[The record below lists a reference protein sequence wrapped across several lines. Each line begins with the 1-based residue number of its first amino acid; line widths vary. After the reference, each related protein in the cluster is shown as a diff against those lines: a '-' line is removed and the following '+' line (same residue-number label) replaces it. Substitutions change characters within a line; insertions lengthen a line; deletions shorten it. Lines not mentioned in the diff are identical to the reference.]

1 MERFGVLR
9 RVVVGCVGCAVLLC
23 LLVVPAAGAVD
34 GPGWVVTRS
43 PNPLTGTGQA
53 FGVACPGVSD
63 CIMVGSHLSRSGR
76 GVALAERWDGRRWR
90 ILRPANPGFA
100 RATILNGVACWG
112 GMGCT
117 AVGETVDARGTD
129 RTFAEMMGAS
139 GWRIVPTPT
148 GPGQSTLFAVGCRSS
163 SSCFAVGRTDAGS
176 LVERWNG
183 VSWSRQA
190 VPAPPGAQF
199 TELGGIACTK
209 SACLA
214 VGDFVD
220 SSGTDV
226 PLSEQWRDGRWRL
239 LSTPAPDGAS
249 FAFLSGASCTPGGDC
264 VAVGGSSGGT
274 LVERLTGS
282 AWQVEPS
289 PSPTGAQFSG
299 LFGVSCARVDRCSAV
314 GGYVNADGH
323 FVSFAVQWNGAR
335 WRLAAT
341 HDPRG
346 DTDGNF
352 LAGAACPRA
361 SSCFAV
367 GQAGGNGTPTVLVD
381 HWDGTRWEL
390 RHAPSPRGPAET
402 QLNGVSCPAPSAC
415 TAVGT
420 AGPTGGRLSTVA
432 ERWNGRRWQLQETP
446 SPPGSNLNGVSCPQ
460 TSWCM
465 AVGQSAAGTMALRWT
480 AAGWRI
486 VPIPTPSA
494 DAGLG
499 GVKCLSRSFC
509 MAVGGY
515 PTASGGQLPFA
526 EQWNGHAWHTLPVPP
541 AAGAVQTYLGSI
553 DCLTPTWCTT
563 TGEQHFASGL
573 VTPIADH
580 WNGQRWA
587 VQPTPHPAGTDF
599 SNLPSVSCTAVTRC
613 IAVGGTSDNGGDTG
627 NGAIA
632 ERWNGTAWHLITIP
646 SPAGSLS
653 TVSCP
658 TPSVCTA
665 IGFYFTN
672 AGGQLFADRLQNGSW
687 SEQPTPLLPQV
698 FEMAQPAVSC
708 ATRFTCIAVGG
719 YEPDGPGSITLT
731 EHWTA
736 SAPTTTVTASH
747 PGARPIP
754 SPTAACLAGPA
765 WLRMPPGG
773 CMSSALP

>member
-1 MERFGVLR
+1 
-9 RVVVGCVGCAVLLC
+9 
-23 LLVVPAAGAVD
+23 
-34 GPGWVVTRS
+34 
-43 PNPLTGTGQA
+43 
-53 FGVACPGVSD
+53 
-63 CIMVGSHLSRSGR
+63 
-76 GVALAERWDGRRWR
+76 
-90 ILRPANPGFA
+90 
-100 RATILNGVACWG
+100 
-112 GMGCT
+112 
-117 AVGETVDARGTD
+117 
-129 RTFAEMMGAS
+129 
-139 GWRIVPTPT
+139 
-148 GPGQSTLFAVGCRSS
+148 
-163 SSCFAVGRTDAGS
+163 
-176 LVERWNG
+176 
-183 VSWSRQA
+183 
-190 VPAPPGAQF
+190 
-199 TELGGIACTK
+199 
-209 SACLA
+209 
-214 VGDFVD
+214 
-220 SSGTDV
+220 
-226 PLSEQWRDGRWRL
+226 
-239 LSTPAPDGAS
+239 
-249 FAFLSGASCTPGGDC
+249 
-264 VAVGGSSGGT
+264 
-274 LVERLTGS
+274 
-282 AWQVEPS
+282 
-289 PSPTGAQFSG
+289 
-299 LFGVSCARVDRCSAV
+299 
-314 GGYVNADGH
+314 
-323 FVSFAVQWNGAR
+323 
-335 WRLAAT
+335 
-341 HDPRG
+341 
-346 DTDGNF
+346 
-352 LAGAACPRA
+352 
-361 SSCFAV
+361 
-367 GQAGGNGTPTVLVD
+367 VLVD
-381 HWDGTRWEL
+381 HWDGTRWQL

-420 AGPTGGRLSTVA
+420 AGPTSGRLSTVA

-499 GVKCLSRSFC
+499 GVKCLSWSFC

-580 WNGQRWA
+580 WNGHRWA

-599 SNLPSVSCTAVTRC
+599 SNLSSVSCTAVTRC

-632 ERWNGTAWHLITIP
+632 ERWNGTAWHLITVP
-646 SPAGSLS
+646 SPGGSLS

-672 AGGQLFADRLQNGSW
+672 AGGQLFADRLQDGSW

-736 SAPTTTVTASH
+736 SAPTTTVTASN

-765 WLRMPPGG
+765 WLTMPPGG